1 MNLPIQ
7 AISFDVGGTLIEPWP
22 SVGRVYAEVA
32 ARHGERGLD
41 PDKVTRRFAA
51 AWQRAGVRFDYSR
64 TAWARLVAETFAG
77 LSAVAGDPEFFA
89 DLYAHFARPDPW
101 RVFDDVV
108 PALSALRRRGFR
120 LAVVSNWDDRLRPL
134 LRALDLERHF
144 EVIAVSCEVGA
155 HKPDPRIFAWAA
167 QALGV
172 PPAATL
178 HVGDSW
184 DADVCGAR
192 RAGLRAVGLA
202 RTGRAAPMATGWI
215 ASLAELPAHAQLK
228 RTSSYA

>member
-1 MNLPIQ
+1 MNLPVQ

-22 SVGRVYAEVA
+22 SVGHVYAEVA
-32 ARHGERGLD
+32 ARHGARGLD
-41 PDKVTRRFAA
+41 PDRVTRRFGA
-51 AWQRAGVRFDYSR
+51 AWQRAGAGFDYSR
-64 TAWARLVAETFAG
+64 AAWASLVAETLAG
-77 LSAVAGDPEFFA
+77 LSAVASDPEFFA

-108 PALSALRRRGFR
+108 PALTALRRRGLR

-134 LRALDLERHF
+134 LRALDLERF
-144 EVIAVSCEVGA
+144 FDVIAVSCEVGA
-155 HKPDPRIFAWAA
+155 HKPDPRIFAWAT

-178 HVGDSW
+178 HVGDNW
-184 DADVCGAR
+184 DADVGGAR

-202 RTGRAAPMATGWI
+202 RAGQPAPMAAGWI
-215 ASLAELPAHAQLK
+215 ASLAELSRRVQPELAS
-228 RTSSYA
+228 TDS